1 MKFHRNQS
9 LGTVSGLA
17 LYVALCA
24 PAFAADAE
32 TAADG
37 AVVAD
42 AAQADAGSIVVT
54 GTRLKTSGFDAPTP
68 VSVITEEQIQ
78 RAAPATISDYV
89 NQLPALAGS
98 VSPRSNKGGI
108 GNGQA
113 GVNLMNLRS
122 LGATRTLVLLNGKRV
137 SPTTLTGVVDVNT
150 IPDALVKRVDVV
162 TGGASAT
169 WGSDAVAGVVNFV
182 LDTKFT
188 GLKGNVQV
196 GTSTYGDAS
205 NYAAD
210 LSFGTSFGDDKGH
223 VLISGKYNQNDE
235 ALFADRSWFKGYKVV
250 ANPNAAQ
257 SGQTQF
263 LAAPWAAQFGTVNGL
278 VNSGPLAGYY
288 FADNGSLAGTNF
300 PLTGRSGNTFYFGDK
315 AVFDRLADQSPT
327 QQLSIP
333 VKQYSVFARA
343 SYELTDNIEAFVE
356 GGYAGSKARYQ
367 SVFFGRV
374 GNTAINVARDNFYLP
389 AAVSAAMTTAGI
401 TTIPVTIFDSKL
413 GRIQVY
419 ADRDSYRGQGGLQGS
434 LGANW
439 HWDLTFQYGQ
449 TRSVTAARSMA
460 RPANYALA
468 TDVVANPTNA
478 SQPICRSTIT
488 NPTNGCVP
496 FNIFGSQAISDAALA
511 YVTGTSSQDL
521 RYTQTV
527 TSLNLSGDLASLP
540 AGALSLAT
548 GAEYRTEK
556 AVGVADAI
564 SQASQFFA
572 GNFKN
577 FSGRY
582 NAKEVYGE
590 IGVPLLKDSTLG
602 RSLNLN
608 LAARYTD
615 YSVSG
620 GVTTW
625 KGGFRYEAVQG
636 VELRLTRSRDI
647 RAPNLQELFQP
658 GLVTNQA
665 VNDPVNGNAQVR
677 FTQTVSGNLRL
688 RPEKADTLTVGLVLQ
703 PAFASG
709 LRASIDYYDIK
720 IKDAISTYSAQFV
733 VNQCNAG
740 LTQFCQFIT
749 RDSAR
754 ALTAITLAPFNAQLE
769 HARGMDFELS
779 YTHPVGNG
787 TLDLRVLANYV
798 DKLNIVTPT
807 TTITRAGEVGNNT
820 GAAEGVPH
828 WRGTASATYDNDR
841 FTVQLKSRFI
851 GAGIYDDAWGATFID
866 RRKAPA
872 IAYMDAYFGL
882 KMDSISEGSLFYVAV
897 DNVLNTAPPI
907 VVTSDNANT
916 VSAGTNPF
924 LYDLIGRTF
933 RAGFRFKM

>member
-1 MKFHRNQS
+1 MKFHRNHT
-9 LGTVSGLA
+9 LGAVSG
-17 LYVALCA
+17 VALFVALAA
-24 PAFAADAE
+24 PAFAADEQA
-32 TAADG
+32 
-37 AVVAD
+37 
-42 AAQADAGSIVVT
+42 AAQEDEASIVVT

-78 RAAPATISDYV
+78 RAAPATISDFV

-98 VSPRSNKGGI
+98 VSPRTNKGGI

-113 GVNLMNLRS
+113 GVNLMNLRN
-122 LGATRTLVLLNGKRV
+122 LGAQRTLVLLNGKRV

-162 TGGASAT
+162 TGGASAA

-182 LDTKFT
+182 LDTKYQ
-188 GLKGNVQV
+188 GLKGNVQL
-196 GTSTYGDAS
+196 GTSTHGDAN

-210 LSFGTSFGDDKGH
+210 LSFGTSFADDKGH
-223 VLISGKYNQNDE
+223 IVVSGKYNQNDE
-235 ALFADRSWFKGYKVV
+235 AMFADRSWFKGYKVV
-250 ANPNAAQ
+250 ANPLAGQA
-257 SGQTQF
+257 GQTSF
-263 LAAPWAAQFGTVNGL
+263 LAAPWASQFGTLNGL

-300 PLTGRSGNTFYFGDK
+300 PLTGRSGNTFYFGDQ
-315 AVFDRLADQSPT
+315 AVFNRLADQAPT

-333 VKQYSVFARA
+333 VKQYSVYGRA
-343 SYELTDNIEAFVE
+343 SYELGDSLEAFVE
-356 GGYAGSKARYQ
+356 GSYSGSEARYQ
-367 SVFFGRV
+367 SVYFGRI
-374 GNTAINVARDNFYLP
+374 GNTAVNIQRDNFYLP
-389 AAVSAAMTTAGI
+389 AAVVTAMTSAGV
-401 TTIPVTIFDSKL
+401 TSIPVSIFDPKL

-419 ADRDSYRGQGGLQGS
+419 ADRDAYRGQGGLQGS
-434 LGANW
+434 LGGNW
-439 HWDLTFQYGQ
+439 NWDLTFQYGQ
-449 TRSVTAARSMA
+449 THSITAAHSMA
-460 RPANYALA
+460 RPGNYALA
-468 TDVVANPTNA
+468 TDVVANPSNP

-488 NPTNGCVP
+488 APTNGCVP
-496 FNIFGSQAISDAALA
+496 FNIFGSQSISAAALD

-527 TSLNLSGDLASLP
+527 TSLNLTGDLLTLP
-540 AGALSLAT
+540 AGAVSLAT

-556 AVGVADAI
+556 AVAVADAI
-564 SQASQFFA
+564 SQLSQFYA

-577 FSGRY
+577 FSGKY

-590 IGVPLLKDSTLG
+590 IGVPVFKDGALG

-608 LAARYTD
+608 AAARYTD

-625 KGGFRYEAVQG
+625 KGGLRYEPVEG

-677 FTQTVSGNLRL
+677 FMQTVGGNLNL
-688 RPEKADTLTVGLVLQ
+688 KPEKADTLTLGLVLQ
-703 PAFASG
+703 PTFANG
-709 LRASIDYYDIK
+709 LRASVDFYDIK

-749 RDSAR
+749 RDANR

-769 HARGMDFELS
+769 QARGIDFELS
-779 YTHPVGNG
+779 YTKPVGDG
-787 TLDLRVLANYV
+787 TLDLRALANYV

-828 WRGTASATYDNDR
+828 WRGVASVTYDSAK
-841 FTVQLKSRFI
+841 FTAQLKARLI
-851 GAGIYDDAWGATFID
+851 GAGVYDDAWGPTFID
-866 RRKAPA
+866 RRSAPA
-872 IAYMDAYFGL
+872 IAYLDAYADF
-882 KMDSISEGSLFYVAV
+882 KMDRISKGSLFYVAV
-897 DNVLNTAPPI
+897 DNLLNTAPPI
-907 VVTSDNANT
+907 VVTSDNGNT
-916 VSAGTNPF
+916 VGAGTNPF

-933 RAGFRFKM
+933 RVGFRFKM